1 MKKVLISALALA
13 FTALIVTVS
22 FAQKKNDDF
31 NDKAK
36 SNALAIM

>member
-22 FAQKKNDDF
+22 FAQKKKINKIQF
-31 NDKAK
+31 IFIYNYFFF
-36 SNALAIM
+36 